1 MYWSLSFTIH
11 TFICVEVCIQLY
23 KDMLHTFVMLIQR
36 GKRALGSFLPIFKK
50 LILLV
55 KTLNNKR
62 AIYEN
67 VTIH

>member
-1 MYWSLSFTIH
+1 MI
-11 TFICVEVCIQLY
+11 
-23 KDMLHTFVMLIQR
+23 R
-36 GKRALGSFLPIFKK
+36 GVRLLGAFLLIFKK